1 MNTKK
6 SLSGQV
12 NEVACQSVMW
22 YNHFGG
28 CTTLVCEKEGE
39 GVLMSIMSFFVL
51 ILLLIVVIGVVNERV
66 FHVQSDIALILFSL
80 IICGGLYGVSC
91 IPGMEELSGLLR
103 RLGNFGFEEYLI
115 DTVLCFMLFAGAGK
129 VNMRKFRGNI
139 KPICLLALISTIL
152 SSGFFGVL
160 FWVGMKCLGVNMDIW
175 TCILLGSIVSP
186 TDPIAATGILNKL
199 GLSKN
204 VTVVIESESLFNDG
218 TGVALFLFV
227 KSLVTHSGGSNF
239 FMVMF
244 QEVAGA
250 FVVAFA
256 VSFLMTKLMA
266 LSRDPVRHILI
277 SLLTVSMVYGICE
290 HFHFSGVIASVVCGM
305 FVAARR
311 GKMEGRIRVEDPHE
325 RYEDFWEVSEGILN
339 AVLFVMIGL
348 SLLALELSPFI
359 WALIPLAGPIIAVVK
374 AYSYAFTPYIL
385 FTRPELSSTEALRES
400 MRETYGKKSAMFCA
414 DFVFGIAVTLVL
426 LVLAGFS
433 AIPFI
438 GRLFGLLYLLTAIVI
453 GIFSPL
459 FTGLVRAYFYDKK
472 DEAKEQEP
480 EPEFV

>member
-6 SLSGQV
+6 FLSGRV

-28 CTTLVCEKEGE
+28 CTTLVCEKEEE

-160 FWVGMKCLGVNMDIW
+160 FWVGMKALGVPMDIW

-250 FVVAFA
+250 FVVAFV

-305 FVAARR
+305 FVAAQR

-359 WALIPLAGPIIAVVK
+359 WALIPMTILMVVL
-374 AYSYAFTPYIL
+374 SRFGGVLCSGL
-385 FTRPELSSTEALRES
+385 FL
-400 MRETYGKKSAMFCA
+400 GKK
-414 DFVFGIAVTLVL
+414 VPGNYNL
-426 LVLAGFS
+426 
-433 AIPFI
+433 
-438 GRLFGLLYLLTAIVI
+438 
-453 GIFSPL
+453 
-459 FTGLVRAYFYDKK
+459 
-472 DEAKEQEP
+472 
-480 EPEFV
+480 PEFVMLMTWSALKGGLSLALAMSTKSILPPQLYSIVLNVAYITIFYTVIVQGLTMKKVYYRIEAHKANRAGRS

>member
-1 MNTKK
+1 MNGIAPKM
-6 SLSGQV
+6 L
-12 NEVACQSVMW
+12 MW

-28 CTTLVCEKEGE
+28 CTNLVYDGKEE
-39 GVLMSIMSFFVL
+39 RVLMSIMSFFVL

-80 IICGGLYGVSC
+80 ILCGGLYGVSC
-91 IPGMEELSGLLR
+91 IPGMEAFSELLHRVGD
-103 RLGNFGFEEYLI
+103 FGFEEYLI

-129 VNMRKFRGNI
+129 VNMRKFRSNI

-160 FWVGMKCLGVNMDIW
+160 FWAGMKCLGVNMDIW
-175 TCILLGSIVSP
+175 TCVLLGSIVSP

-250 FVVAFA
+250 FVVAFV
-256 VSFLMTKLMA
+256 VSFLMTRLMA

-305 FVAARR
+305 FVAAQR

-325 RYEDFWEVSEGILN
+325 RYEDFWEVTEGILN

-348 SLLALELSPFI
+348 SLLDLELSPFI
-359 WALIPLAGPIIAVVK
+359 WALVPMTILMVVL
-374 AYSYAFTPYIL
+374 SRFGGVFCSGL
-385 FTRPELSSTEALRES
+385 FL
-400 MRETYGKKSAMFCA
+400 GKK
-414 DFVFGIAVTLVL
+414 VPGNYNL
-426 LVLAGFS
+426 
-433 AIPFI
+433 
-438 GRLFGLLYLLTAIVI
+438 
-453 GIFSPL
+453 
-459 FTGLVRAYFYDKK
+459 
-472 DEAKEQEP
+472 
-480 EPEFV
+480 PEFVMLMTWSALKGGLSLALAMSTKSILPPQLYSIVLNVAYITIFYTVIVQGLTMKKVYYRIEAHKANRAGRS

>member
-6 SLSGQV
+6 SLSGRV

-28 CTTLVCEKEGE
+28 CTTLVCEKEEE

-250 FVVAFA
+250 FVVAFV

-305 FVAARR
+305 FVAAQR

-359 WALIPLAGPIIAVVK
+359 WALIPMTILMVVL
-374 AYSYAFTPYIL
+374 SRFGGVFFSGL
-385 FTRPELSSTEALRES
+385 FLGRT
-400 MRETYGKKSAMFCA
+400 
-414 DFVFGIAVTLVL
+414 
-426 LVLAGFS
+426 
-433 AIPFI
+433 IP
-438 GRLFGLLYLLTAIVI
+438 GNYNLT
-453 GIFSPL
+453 
-459 FTGLVRAYFYDKK
+459 
-472 DEAKEQEP
+472 
-480 EPEFV
+480 EFVMLMTWSALKGGLSLALAMSTKSILPPQLYSIVLNVAYITIFYTVIVQGLTMKKVYYRIEAHKANRAGRS